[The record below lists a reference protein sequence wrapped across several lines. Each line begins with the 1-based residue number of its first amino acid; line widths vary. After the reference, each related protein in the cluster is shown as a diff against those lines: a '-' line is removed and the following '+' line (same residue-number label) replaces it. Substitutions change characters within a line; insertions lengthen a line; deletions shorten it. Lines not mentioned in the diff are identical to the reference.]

1 MNDVAPSRSQDKLG
15 IVVIELIDAVVPK
28 KDTFTASDTYV
39 KIEIKST
46 NDDTIPEAKSQ
57 ENGAK
62 SLDAKEGDANQDGVG
77 TLKVDTSKVVWDT
90 NHPSFNAT
98 FEMEKVSIRSLI
110 TFAIYDKD
118 MMGPNDFIGNVSIS
132 IRKVLERD
140 LNHKEITFPILKTT
154 DKYYLRV
161 KISWIAYD

>member
-28 KDTFTASDTYV
+28 KDTITASDTYV
-39 KIEIKST
+39 KIEIKPT
-46 NDDTIPEAKSQ
+46 NDDKIPGAKTQ
-57 ENGAK
+57 ENDGAK
-62 SLDAKEGDANQDGVG
+62 NLGANQDGVE
-77 TLKVDTSKVVWDT
+77 TLKVDTSKVIWDT

-98 FEMEKVSIRSLI
+98 FKMEKVSIRSLI

-118 MMGPNDFIGNVSIS
+118 MMGPNDFIGTVSIS